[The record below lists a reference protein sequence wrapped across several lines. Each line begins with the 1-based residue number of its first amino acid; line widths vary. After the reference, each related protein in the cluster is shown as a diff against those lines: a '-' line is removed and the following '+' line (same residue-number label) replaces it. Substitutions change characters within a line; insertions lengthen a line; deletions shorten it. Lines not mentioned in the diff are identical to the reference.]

1 MFGKNGGGA
10 PPDVGDEDAYDAQD
24 DEDSSSEDV
33 PEIKDFKATQSNNST
48 SSITGKVDT
57 QFKLDFERLRGRVES
72 ISEWVNQVQERFSYI
87 SENMGELRNSNL
99 NNEKKIALAIKDSS
113 MASSLV
119 KEMQPDKLRLDY
131 KRLENKMML
140 LSERIEANKQ
150 FHGDILTGFNEI
162 KKKSEAFIGTE
173 GLIKLN
179 SEVKKDLMTTE
190 KLASRVHL
198 HADKSDQIFVELKS
212 TLAEMQ
218 KVNSHVVA
226 FNNVSE
232 KIKSDIEKIKIDH
245 SKVLGDKEFDE
256 FKKFVNKKFALLDKY
271 VDYINE
277 LRDSHNNLIDLVEKN
292 LRLSKVNKDNIN
304 NLAIKIG
311 QESITGVDDYEG
323 RLNSLLSIVD
333 ALAGEVLLLKE
344 TVGIKQKKIAVGND
358 ETSIGI
364 KKVQMQNVKLHPEIA
379 KDLVKKPVSPPV
391 KLKEVPKTDS
401 VPETLPRV

>member
-1 MFGKNGGGA
+1 
-10 PPDVGDEDAYDAQD
+10 
-24 DEDSSSEDV
+24 
-33 PEIKDFKATQSNNST
+33 
-48 SSITGKVDT
+48 
-57 QFKLDFERLRGRVES
+57 
-72 ISEWVNQVQERFSYI
+72 
-87 SENMGELRNSNL
+87 
-99 NNEKKIALAIKDSS
+99 
-113 MASSLV
+113 
-119 KEMQPDKLRLDY
+119 
-131 KRLENKMML
+131 MML